1 MPRDLPSFRLADYV
15 LGWTTPEKCGLL
27 ATCLNCGSHDIKH
40 ESIKRCTNTQHLCN
54 ARGWATVPNNAD
66 VSSPQSLDIAK
77 GMLDF
82 LQITEILPWQPR
94 QSVAAAY
101 ERAVRHFTTTDD
113 LTVGRNSHLSEFAQ
127 YRHLAGRRDDRLRL
141 DITISRAGILL
152 VVLELKTT
160 IRSDRARG
168 AIRNLVSTL
177 TEHSG
182 ADIPLAAVVTSEP
195 LPSRLLAVVP
205 QRGDTH
211 ALYHVA
217 RGALQHAIR
226 TSPPMT
232 RKHGA
237 NQAGLVEQWEEAEKY
252 VRDFR
257 DLFLYVQSAAAS

>member
-1 MPRDLPSFRLADYV
+1 VPRELPSFRLADYV
-15 LGWTTPEKCGLL
+15 LGWTTPEKCGLR
-27 ATCLNCGSHDIKH
+27 ATCLSCGSHDIEH
-40 ESIKRCTNTQHLCN
+40 TSIKRCTDTDHLCN
-54 ARGWATVPNNAD
+54 ARGWAVVPNNAD
-66 VSSPQSLDIAK
+66 VSSPLSLDIAK
-77 GMLDF
+77 GMLES
-82 LQITEILPWQPR
+82 LNITQTLPWAPR
-94 QSVAAAY
+94 QSAAAAY
-101 ERAVRHFTTTDD
+101 ERAVRHFTTTED
-113 LTVGRNSHLSEFAQ
+113 LTIGRNSHLSEFAQ

-205 QRGDTH
+205 HRGDTH
-211 ALYHVA
+211 ALFHVA
-217 RGALQHAIR
+217 RSALQHAITTVQPPSKEAR
-226 TSPPMT
+226 RDQVSP
-232 RKHGA
+232 
-237 NQAGLVEQWEEAEKY
+237 VEQWEEAGKY